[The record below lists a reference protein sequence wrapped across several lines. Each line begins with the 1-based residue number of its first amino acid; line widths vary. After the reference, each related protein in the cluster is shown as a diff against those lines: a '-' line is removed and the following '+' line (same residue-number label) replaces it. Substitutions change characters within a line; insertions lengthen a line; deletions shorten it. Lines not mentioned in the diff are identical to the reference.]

1 MAMDQIG
8 FKMFLHPGQAAE
20 YRRRHDALWPEL
32 AAALHDA
39 GIRDYSIF
47 LDEETHTLFAVLRR
61 TDGHRIDALPQQ
73 AVMQRWWRH
82 MADIMQTGADGAPI
96 QRALAPMFHMD

>member
-1 MAMDQIG
+1 MEQIA
-8 FKMFLHPGQAAE
+8 FRMHLNPGAAGE

-47 LDEETHTLFAVLRR
+47 LDEDTHLLFAVLRR
-61 TDGHRIDALPQQ
+61 TPGHAMDALP
-73 AVMQRWWRH
+73 ATEVMRRWWRH
-82 MADIMQTGADGAPI
+82 MADLMQTNPDGSPR
-96 QRALAPMFHMD
+96 QEALVPMFHLD